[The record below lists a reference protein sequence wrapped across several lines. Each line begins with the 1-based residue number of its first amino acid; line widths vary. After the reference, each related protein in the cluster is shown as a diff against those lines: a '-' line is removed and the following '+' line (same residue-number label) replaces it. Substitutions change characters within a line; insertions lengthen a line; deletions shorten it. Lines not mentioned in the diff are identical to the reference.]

1 MVGFLAGVPWLKL
14 ITVAPPMMNAAAKLL
29 DTVKGRARP
38 RATQDLTGLQKR
50 LDTIEGHQ
58 ETQTELM
65 AQLTQHHAA
74 LLRWL
79 LMLTLAFAVIGGLA
93 IAGLAIALLR

>member
-1 MVGFLAGVPWLKL
+1 MVGFLAGVPWFKL
-14 ITVAPPMMNAAAKLL
+14 IAVAPPMMNAAAKLL

-38 RATQDLTGLQKR
+38 QTTQDLTALQKR

-93 IAGLAIALLR
+93 IAGLIIAILR

>member
-1 MVGFLAGVPWLKL
+1 MAGFLAGIPWLKL
-14 ITVAPPMMNAAAKLL
+14 ITAAPPMMNATTKLL
-29 DTVKGRARP
+29 ETVKGRVHARP
-38 RATQDLTGLQKR
+38 AQDFTGLQKR

-58 ETQTELM
+58 ETQAELM

-79 LMLTLAFAVIGGLA
+79 LMLTLAFAVIGGIA
-93 IAGLAIALLR
+93 IAALVIAILR

>member
-29 DTVKGRARP
+29 ESVKGRVRTRP
-38 RATQDLTGLQKR
+38 TQDLTGLQQR

-65 AQLTQHHAA
+65 AQLTQHHVA

-79 LMLTLAFAVIGGLA
+79 LMLTLAFAVIGGIA
-93 IAGLAIALLR
+93 IAGLVIAILR

>member
-14 ITVAPPMMNAAAKLL
+14 VTVVPAAMNAAAKLYEI
-29 DTVKGRARP
+29 VKGPGPSRP
-38 RATQDLTGLQKR
+38 TQDLTGLQKR
-50 LDTIEGHQ
+50 LDVIEGYQ

-65 AQLTQHHAA
+65 VQLTQHHAA

-79 LMLTLAFAVIGGLA
+79 LVMTLALVVMGGVA
-93 IAGLAIALLR
+93 IAGLVVALLR

>member
-14 ITVAPPMMNAAAKLL
+14 VTVVPAAVNAAAKLY
-29 DTVKGRARP
+29 DSVRGRTRSRP
-38 RATQDLTGLQKR
+38 TQDLTGLQKR
-50 LDTIEGHQ
+50 LDAIEADQ

-79 LMLTLAFAVIGGLA
+79 LVLTLALVVMGGVA
-93 IAGLAIALLR
+93 IAGLVVALLR

>member
-14 ITVAPPMMNAAAKLL
+14 VTVAPQLVNTVTKLYEI
-29 DTVKGRARP
+29 VKGPGPSRP
-38 RATQDLTGLQKR
+38 TQDLTGLQKR
-50 LDTIEGHQ
+50 LDAIEGYQ

-65 AQLTQHHAA
+65 VQLTQHHAA

-79 LMLTLAFAVIGGLA
+79 LVLTLALVVMGGIA
-93 IAGLAIALLR
+93 ITGLIVALLR